1 MRRPRRSV
9 EPVPFSILN
18 SSFYI
23 HRGAMQ
29 HEESR
34 YLAGRRI
41 LPEPIRKGMSA
52 VELIDQAF
60 LAYNGRRLRE
70 ACRLFAQKMLEPDVT
85 VGITLAGAL
94 TPAGM
99 GLSALAP
106 LIEAGFIDW

>member
-1 MRRPRRSV
+1 
-9 EPVPFSILN
+9 
-18 SSFYI
+18 
-23 HRGAMQ
+23 MQ

-34 YLAGRRI
+34 YLSGRRI
-41 LPEPIRKGMSA
+41 LPEPIRRGMSA

-70 ACRLFAQKMLEPDVT
+70 ACRLYAQKMLEPDVT

-99 GLSALAP
+99 GLSTIRNLKPQSA
-106 LIEAGFIDW
+106 IRWSNGRWRRSRSG